1 MFAEY
6 LSSTFRFRKTTVSLL
21 LVLTYSIIGLLYIY
35 DRNKYKYTLPG
46 PDDWPQA
53 PQLLDEAWLD
63 LQHITKG
70 FHPYFSRE
78 NDEVHDY
85 LLERI
90 QEVTASAHYASISDD
105 AESKRSTVVKRS
117 DRFNSSS
124 TLGQVFYF
132 ESANILVKLEGQNP
146 SLPGLLLSAHYDSV
160 PTAHGA
166 TDDGKGIVSLLGLLN
181 YYSQERPDRTLIFN
195 FNDNEE
201 FGLLGSEA
209 FFSHK
214 WSKLV
219 QYVINLEGTGTGGR
233 PVLFRTSDVSTAK
246 IYQKAVKRAPFGN
259 SIYQQGFYEGKVNSE
274 TDFLVYTDNGLR
286 GFDIAFY
293 KPRDFYHTVKDSIQ
307 YTSREAL
314 WSMFNMAWQ
323 ITDYMAKIDELES
336 DDLTPAVFFD
346 INGTFFVAISARS
359 IFRLNCLLLVIMPL
373 ITVLFDLVG
382 RKKSRETR
390 RFWNL
395 WLRLPLSLIFSIIL
409 LRFTQKFVTTVNPF
423 LISRD
428 YLSPLFAFT
437 AEFVLT
443 NYFILSFFEYLS
455 PTQDFKTVAF
465 RELSILLWLSLLIAT
480 INLYKSDYRET
491 GIYPLTFLY
500 ILISMG
506 CSMGYICRAFKKYPT
521 PNSLQATSDSVTT
534 YGSQIQDEERQEQVE
549 AQEGEQ
555 NDRDDGA
562 EIQNE
567 SSEGTQLDE
576 RAPLLQTNSSNTS
589 SKFERKGSLKDL
601 VMHTLNY
608 DWSIQ
613 FLITLPLAI
622 FIAFNCAD
630 LILSALNQ
638 TIQEGTQAT
647 TNIWNLIFICSVLI
661 SIPLLP
667 FSYKLN
673 YIIAIAFSLI
683 FSVSL
688 MLSLLEAPFTEQ
700 APLKVRFS
708 QTVNLNN
715 GSDAIVNIFGRKG
728 GFISSMLQE
737 LPSIKENGKN
747 IWCEDQGNGNEQCSY
762 IGISP
767 NAIDFTTKLKPH
779 DMFSLEILK
788 NDRNSSERSSY
799 APINAELK
807 INVKENRACTL
818 WFNSSSHVYSPV
830 RQVTIFH
837 DGEQNTTDV
846 IKWSSGITELQ
857 LHKLDFEESYYH
869 VGLQWLPKIL
879 ATGPDGQEV
888 NTEGVDALGV
898 SVRCYWADYDS
909 ESIVGDEHKRKLPAY
924 DELLEYSPLNITF
937 SNREKGLLMI
947 SEHAEL

>member
-6 LSSTFRFRKTTVSLL
+6 LSSIFRFRKTTVSLL
-21 LVLTYSIIGLLYIY
+21 LVLTYSILGFLYIY
-35 DRNKYKYTLPG
+35 DRNSYKHTLPG

-53 PQLLDEAWLD
+53 PQLLDDAWLD
-63 LQHITKG
+63 LQHITKT

-78 NDEVHDY
+78 NDKVHDY

-90 QEVTASAHYASISDD
+90 LEVTAPAHYASVSDD
-105 AESKRSTVVKRS
+105 TENKLRTVVKRS
-117 DRFNSSS
+117 DRRNSSS
-124 TLGQVFYF
+124 TIGQVFYF
-132 ESANILVKLEGQNP
+132 ESANILVKLEGKNP
-146 SLPGLLLSAHYDSV
+146 ALPGLLLSAHYDTV

-166 TDDGKGIVSLLGLLN
+166 TDDGKGVVSLLGLLN

-259 SIYQQGFYEGKVNSE
+259 SIYQQGFYEGNVNSE
-274 TDFLVYTDNGLR
+274 TDFLVYSNKGLR

-293 KPRDFYHTVKDSIQ
+293 KPRDLYHTIKDSIQ
-307 YTSREAL
+307 YTSKEAL
-314 WSMFNMAWQ
+314 WSMFHMAWQ
-323 ITDYMAKIDELES
+323 LTDYMAKIDDIES
-336 DDLTPAVFFD
+336 DDSTPAVYFD
-346 INGTFFVAISARS
+346 INGSFFVAVSAKS
-359 IFRLNCLLLVIMPL
+359 LFRLNCLLLVIMPL
-373 ITVLFDLVG
+373 ITILFDLFG
-382 RKKSRETR
+382 KNKNKETR

-395 WLRLPLSLIFSIIL
+395 WLRLPLSLIISIIL
-409 LRFTQKFVTTVNPF
+409 LRFTQKFISTVNPF
-423 LISRD
+423 VISRD
-428 YLSPLFAFT
+428 YLSPLFALT
-437 AEFVLT
+437 AEFILI

-465 RELSILLWLSLLIAT
+465 RELTVLLWLSLLIAT
-480 INLYKSDYRET
+480 INLYRSDYRDT
-491 GIYPLTFLY
+491 GVYPITFLY

-506 CSMGYICRAFKKYPT
+506 CIMGYICRAFKRHPADD
-521 PNSLQATSDSVTT
+521 SLYARSHTVTT
-534 YGSQIQDEERQEQVE
+534 YGSQVQDEEQQEHVE
-549 AQEGEQ
+549 TQTSAE
-555 NDRDDGA
+555 NDPDTSA

-567 SSEGTQLDE
+567 NSEETQLDE
-576 RAPLLQTNSSNTS
+576 RAPLLQTNLSNTGPTF
-589 SKFERKGSLKDL
+589 KQKQTLKDL
-601 VMHTLNY
+601 VIHTLNY

-613 FLITLPLAI
+613 FLIALPLAT
-622 FIAFNCAD
+622 FIAFNSAD

-638 TIQEGTQAT
+638 TIQEGSQAT
-647 TNIWNLIFICSVLI
+647 TNIWNLIFIASVLV

-673 YIIAIAFSLI
+673 YVIAIGFYVI

-688 MLSLLEAPFTEQ
+688 ILSLLEAPFTEQ

-728 GFISSMLQE
+728 GFIPSMLQE

-762 IGISP
+762 IGDSP
-767 NAIDFTTKLKPH
+767 NPADSTTMLKPR
-779 DMFSLEILK
+779 DMFSLEVLK

-799 APINAELK
+799 APINAEVK

-818 WFNSSSHVYSPV
+818 WFNSSSHVHSPV

-837 DGEQNTTDV
+837 DGEQNTTEV

-857 LHKLDFEESYYH
+857 LHKLNFEKPYH
-869 VGLQWLPKIL
+869 IGLQWLPKIL
-879 ATGPDGQEV
+879 AANPEGQE
-888 NTEGVDALGV
+888 TDSSSVDALGV
-898 SVRCYWADYDS
+898 SIRCYWADYDT
-909 ESIVGDEHKRKLPAY
+909 ESIVEGEHRRKLPAY
-924 DELLEYSPLNITF
+924 DELLEYSPLNMSF
-937 SNREKGLLMI
+937 SNREKGLLI
-947 SEHAEL
+947 IAEHAEL